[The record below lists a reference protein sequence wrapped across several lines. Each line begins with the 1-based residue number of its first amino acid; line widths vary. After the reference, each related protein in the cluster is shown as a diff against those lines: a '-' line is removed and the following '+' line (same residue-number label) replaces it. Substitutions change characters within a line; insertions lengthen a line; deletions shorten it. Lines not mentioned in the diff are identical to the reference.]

1 MPGKVHTVIENIVS
15 GVQKLDTDSVS
26 DCRHLPVRSQVVRLE
41 CLRIAFLASR
51 SEIVFSSLWK
61 PSWLFSNVSCLVQ
74 TAERSSDCKGGGV
87 DCGRMLKEGLPITA

>member
-41 CLRIAFLASR
+41 CLRNAFLASR
-51 SEIVFSSLWK
+51 SEIVFSRLWK
-61 PSWLFSNVSCLVQ
+61 PSWLFSNVSSLPRADRRKKLRLQ
-74 TAERSSDCKGGGV
+74 GGV
-87 DCGRMLKEGLPITA
+87 